1 MPALR
6 DVVRRDV
13 EDSDRRHV
21 LSDLEQLRL
30 VLREEGQ
37 YEGLVLDSMTF

>member
-6 DVVRRDV
+6 DLVRRDV
-13 EDSDRRHV
+13 EHGDRRQV
-21 LSDLEQLRL
+21 LNDLDQLRL

-37 YEGLVLDSMTF
+37 DEA